1 MKSGTVHLVG
11 AGPGDPGLITLR
23 GLECLKSADVV
34 VYDRLVDRRLLR
46 HARPQA
52 ELVDVGKSPGGR
64 GERQVGIN
72 RLLVDR
78 AGQGKDVVRLKG
90 GDPFVFGRGGEE
102 AEFLQAHN
110 VPFEVVP
117 GISSALAAPAYAG
130 IPLTHRDLAPSFTV
144 MTGSRAL
151 DSGTVDH
158 HHQRFVDQG
167 GTLVVLMGWEN
178 LAEIVERLVD
188 GDWPLETP
196 AALIR
201 WGTEPYQE
209 TVVGTLSD
217 IVSRA
222 ERAGLAPPIVAVFG
236 RVVELRAHIRWF
248 DNRPLFGKRVLV
260 TRTRVQSSA
269 LSKLLSQKGAQPVEL
284 PTIAIEA
291 PEDYAAL
298 DEAIERMRSF
308 DWVIFT
314 SVNTVDAVFGRLH
327 ALALDTRAFG
337 GVRVAAIGPATAAR
351 LAERGIVSD
360 FTPVAFGPGDI
371 VAGLSKVGMT
381 GRRVL
386 LPRSD
391 IARRKLTQGLAS
403 LGATVEEVT
412 VYRNVTPEDACDR
425 LNEALSEGIDI
436 ATFTSAST
444 VKNLV
449 HLLDGK
455 LERISHATIA
465 CIGPITADAAREW
478 GLKVDVI
485 AGDHLVRGLVDDLE
499 AYFSARGS
507 LDG

>member
-23 GLECLKSADVV
+23 GLECLESADVI

-46 HARPQA
+46 YARPQA
-52 ELVDVGKSPGGR
+52 ELVDVGKSPGER
-64 GERQVGIN
+64 GERQQEIN

-78 AGQGKDVVRLKG
+78 ATQDKDVVRLKG

-102 AEFLQAHN
+102 AEFLRAHH

-144 MTGSRAL
+144 MTGSRARESSK
-151 DSGTVDH
+151 DDDH
-158 HHQRFVDQG
+158 DQQFVYQG

-178 LAEIVERLVD
+178 LVEIVERLVD
-188 GDWPLETP
+188 GDWPPDTP
-196 AALIR
+196 AALVR
-201 WGTEPYQE
+201 WGTEPYQQ

-222 ERAGLAPPIVAVFG
+222 VDAGLAPPVVAIFG
-236 RVVELRAHIRWF
+236 QVVELRKRLRWF
-248 DNRPLFGKRVLV
+248 DNRPLFGKRVLI

-269 LSKLLSQKGAQPVEL
+269 LSKLLVQRGAQPVEL
-284 PTIAIEA
+284 PTIVIEE
-291 PEDYAAL
+291 PKDYEAL
-298 DEAIERMRSF
+298 DEALGRLRSF

-314 SVNTVDAVFGRLH
+314 SANTVDAVFGRLG
-327 ALALDTRAFG
+327 ALALDTRALG
-337 GVRVAAIGPATAAR
+337 GVRVAAIGAATAAS
-351 LAERGIVSD
+351 LAGRGIVSD
-360 FTPVAFGPGDI
+360 FAPVAFESEGI
-371 VAGLSKVGMT
+371 VEGLSKAGLN
-381 GRRVL
+381 GQRVL

-391 IARRKLTQGLAS
+391 IARQRLTRGLAS

-412 VYRNVTPEDACDR
+412 AYRNVTPEDACDR
-425 LNEALSEGIDI
+425 LDDALSEGIDI

-449 HLLDGK
+449 DLLDGK
-455 LERISHATIA
+455 LERISGATIA
-465 CIGPITADAAREW
+465 CIGPITAAAARQR
-478 GLKVDVI
+478 GLKVDVV
-485 AGDHLVRGLVDDLE
+485 AREHLVQGLVDDLE
-499 AYFSARGS
+499 AYFSARGA